1 MKVFFDYEIISFWS
15 YEESSWKNVAIVSIL
30 FSNCIKIFPRT
41 HHTYLSK
48 KYEFKSDDWF
58 YEWSSVTF
66 PKNESLGARKEKIV
80 REANH
85 VSCMKNAAC

>member
-41 HHTYLSK
+41 QHTYLSK
-48 KYEFKSDDWF
+48 KYEFKSDYCSTNDLVWRF
-58 YEWSSVTF
+58 QKMRAS
-66 PKNESLGARKEKIV
+66 V
-80 REANH
+80 RE
-85 VSCMKNAAC
+85 KKK